1 METVLIK
8 IPVTSLIIEFKDKH
22 SSWRLS
28 ELRLQEKK
36 GSPHTFQ
43 DLLLTPCASQQH
55 PGDGGCVPNGHV
67 TLTALTQSS
76 GFFPSQKLCFDTC
89 VHDRHAR
96 PSWIA
101 PILCMEHPTAPA
113 GSVPTL
119 QPFLIACAYPS
130 TGRWSRLRCQV
141 VGTQHPSLC
150 LQEARFTHT
159 LLGP

>member
-1 METVLIK
+1 METELVK

-36 GSPHTFQ
+36 GSPHTPR

-55 PGDGGCVPNGHV
+55 PGGWRLHPQWACDTN
-67 TLTALTQSS
+67 SS
-76 GFFPSQKLCFDTC
+76 HPEFRLLPQPKLCFDTC

-96 PSWIA
+96 PPWIA

-119 QPFLIACAYPS
+119 QPFLIAWAYPII
-130 TGRWSRLRCQV
+130 RWKV
-141 VGTQHPSLC
+141 
-150 LQEARFTHT
+150 E
-159 LLGP
+159 